1 MPSTSNDG
9 PQRTGRSPDA
19 LLTAL
24 MNRSSILRMLVTGR
38 LLGPLGALIGAL
50 LFNLALALMLFIG
63 VGREQNLGGLM
74 LLVGVLA
81 LVAGLIGAS
90 RLRSQLLL
98 PLVELERAVADV
110 CEGEPWSNLPLKAV
124 GVLGPVARDL
134 DSLSGELIDL
144 YEDMDNRVARQTR
157 RLAQQTASLKIL
169 YDVAASITQVDDTD
183 ALLLRILE
191 VVKGMLNGR
200 AAVVQLLSTGG
211 QMRLVGSIGPD
222 GRVLSEKEQL
232 PVPLCQ
238 CGRTLSSGD
247 IFCEHDARECSSR
260 NQRRMYG
267 ADELETLTV
276 PLSYHGDTLG
286 VIRIHLLRSEASAWE
301 DLIDLLSTIG
311 THLGIAIA
319 KQRSDEEAHRLSII
333 EERTALANELH
344 DSLAQTLASLRFQVR
359 MLDETLE
366 QVGAER
372 RVRNELDRI
381 RNGLDEAHTELR
393 ELLYSFRAPVDQR
406 GLEPALEK
414 LVRRFRQETGIPIF
428 FQCRCRQVNLAASEE
443 MQMLRIVQ
451 ECLANIRKH
460 AQAHTVRVLLTCSTE
475 GEYMLLVEDDGV
487 GFNNQRLEDSADG
500 HPGEHIGL
508 SIMDERARRL
518 GGSIRIESE
527 PGEGTR
533 VELTYKP
540 VRDEQPAVTTAG
552 QDR

>member
-1 MPSTSNDG
+1 MSSMTEDNSP
-9 PQRTGRSPDA
+9 RSGHSLDS

-24 MNRSSILRMLVTGR
+24 MNRSPILRLLVAGR
-38 LLGPLGALIGAL
+38 LLGPLGALIGTL
-50 LFNLALALMLFIG
+50 LFNLTLSLMLFMG
-63 VGREQNLGGLM
+63 VGLDQNLGGLL
-74 LLVGVLA
+74 LLVGLLA
-81 LVAGLIGAS
+81 LIAGLIGAG

-169 YDVAASITQVDDTD
+169 YDVAASITQVDDMD

-191 VVKGMLNGR
+191 VVKEMLNGR
-200 AAVVQLLSTGG
+200 AAVVQLLSAGG

-247 IFCEHDARECSSR
+247 IFCEHDARECSRR
-260 NQRRMYG
+260 NKRRMYN

-286 VIRIHLLRSEASAWE
+286 VIRIHLLRTETSAWE

-319 KQRSDEEAHRLSII
+319 KQRSDEEARRLSII

-366 QVGAER
+366 QGGAEER
-372 RVRNELDRI
+372 ARNELERI

-414 LVRRFRQETGIPIF
+414 LVRRFRQETGMSIF
-428 FQCRCRQVNLAASEE
+428 FQCRCRQVNLAASDE

-460 AQAHTVRVLLTCSTE
+460 AQAHTVRVLLTCSPE

-487 GFNNQRLEDSADG
+487 GFTNERLEGGSG
-500 HPGEHIGL
+500 GKPGEHIGL
-508 SIMDERARRL
+508 SIMEERARRL
-518 GGSIRIESE
+518 GASIRIESE
-527 PGEGTR
+527 SGEGTR
-533 VELTYKP
+533 VELTYRP
-540 VRDEQPAVTTAG
+540 LGSDQLEQKADG
-552 QDR
+552 DSG

>member
-1 MPSTSNDG
+1 MIEDNSTRSGHTLDG
-9 PQRTGRSPDA
+9 

-24 MNRSSILRMLVTGR
+24 MNRSPILRILVAGR
-38 LLGPLGALIGAL
+38 LLGPLGALVGTL
-50 LFNLALALMLFIG
+50 LFSLTLSLLLFLG
-63 VGREQNLGGLM
+63 VGLEQNLGGLL
-74 LLVGVLA
+74 LLVGLLA
-81 LVAGLIGAS
+81 LIAGLVGAS

-157 RLAQQTASLKIL
+157 RLAQQTAALKIL
-169 YDVAASITQVDDTD
+169 YDVAASITQFDDMD
-183 ALLLRILE
+183 ALLLRILQ
-191 VVKGMLNGR
+191 VVRELLNGR
-200 AAVVQLLSTGG
+200 AGVVQLLSTGG

-222 GRVLSEKEQL
+222 GRILSEKEQL

-238 CGRTLSSGD
+238 CGRALSSGD
-247 IFCEHDARECSSR
+247 ILCEHDARECTLR
-260 NQRRMYG
+260 NHRRMYS
-267 ADELETLTV
+267 ADELETVIV

-286 VIRIHLLRSEASAWE
+286 VMRIHLLRTDTSHWQ
-301 DLIDLLSTIG
+301 DQIDLLSTIG

-366 QVGAER
+366 QGGTETRAR
-372 RVRNELDRI
+372 SELERI

-414 LVRRFRQETGIPIF
+414 LVRRFRQETGISIF
-428 FQCRCRQVNLAASEE
+428 FQSRCRQVNLAASDE

-451 ECLANIRKH
+451 ESLANIRKH
-460 AQAHTVRVLLTCSTE
+460 AQAHTVRVLLTCSAD
-475 GEYMLLVEDDGV
+475 GEYLLLVEDDGV
-487 GFNNQRLEDSADG
+487 GFDNERPEGSAG
-500 HPGEHIGL
+500 ARPGEHIGL
-508 SIMDERARRL
+508 SIMEERARRL

-533 VELTYKP
+533 VELTYRP
-540 VRDEQPAVTTAG
+540 PGSEPPEQTSDVASA
-552 QDR
+552 